1 MNEDRREF
9 LKKLAQGS
17 IYAVPLIHSLV
28 APKGLEA
35 GGGMGSGGGMMA
47 MQTIEDVGT
56 SGFGPQAPWSRP
68 PPGGDD

>member
-28 APKGLEA
+28 APEGLEA
-35 GGGMGSGGGMMA
+35 GGGKSMGAMMG

-56 SGFGPQAPWSRP
+56 SGFGTPAPWSKP
-68 PPGGDD
+68 PPGGGGG